1 MLNEE
6 MKTIFVSE
14 IDTLDSFDI
23 VRLIDDETQ
32 EFIGYFLNEQYS
44 DTVDGLE
51 RKKSIDKKALV
62 EEFRRL
68 RKNISTLEDETI
80 HLCKID
86 EEMNGDISFYDK
98 NDKINE

>member
-44 DTVDGLE
+44 DTVDGLV
-51 RKKSIDKKALV
+51 RKKSI
-62 EEFRRL
+62 
-68 RKNISTLEDETI
+68 
-80 HLCKID
+80 
-86 EEMNGDISFYDK
+86 DK